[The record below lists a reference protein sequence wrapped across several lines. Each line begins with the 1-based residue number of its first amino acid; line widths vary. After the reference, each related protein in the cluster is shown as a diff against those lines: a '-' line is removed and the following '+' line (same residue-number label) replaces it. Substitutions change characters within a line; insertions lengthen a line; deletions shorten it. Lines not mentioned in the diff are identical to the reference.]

1 MDILAWMKAYTTLVK
16 QKISGIDLS
25 GYAKKTDIPAPVDTS
40 GLATKT
46 ELQAVKDSIPA
57 DVDLSAYAK
66 KTDIPAQVD
75 VSGLATKTELQTL
88 SSSVSG
94 SKVVACSFRASSG
107 YIKFSSGLIM
117 QWGVAPDADDEGD
130 YGWTSFPV
138 CFTKMPVVVPHV
150 ISSYLKTDKV
160 KVAGSWFAIG
170 C

>member
-1 MDILAWMKAYTTLVK
+1 MDILAWMKAYTSFLK
-16 QKISGIDLS
+16 QKISSIDLS
-25 GYAKKTDIPAPVDTS
+25 GYAKKTDIPAQVDIS

-66 KTDIPAQVD
+66 KSDIPASVD
-75 VSGLATKTELQTL
+75 VTGLATKAELQNL
-88 SSSVSG
+88 SSSVANY
-94 SKVVACSFRASSG
+94 KVVACSFSASSG

-117 QWGVAPDADDEGD
+117 QWGVAPDADEDGN

-138 CFTKMPVVVPHV
+138 GFTKMPVVVPNV
-150 ISSYLKTDKV
+150 INSYLRTNKV
-160 KVAGSWFAIG
+160 KTVGSWFAIG